1 MVKQRREG
9 PGAAWEELES
19 AVKTRETSHSAAKSS
34 MAKRLKGKARPE
46 TPEEKAARI
55 QALKD
60 AEKYLPVVYAI
71 IAAAVGGIALYFKY
85 LGA

>member
-1 MVKQRREG
+1 MGGACARQNSRDFTLLCWFEHGQAPQRQ
-9 PGAAWEELES
+9 
-19 AVKTRETSHSAAKSS
+19 
-34 MAKRLKGKARPE
+34 ARPE

-60 AEKYLPVVYAI
+60 AEKYLPVVYAL

>member
-1 MVKQRREG
+1 
-9 PGAAWEELES
+9 
-19 AVKTRETSHSAAKSS
+19 

-46 TPEEKAARI
+46 TPEEKASRI